1 MPAATSPALSHSA
14 AHLWLTFLTFIS
26 LAIGAATL
34 GVAAETPTQTPARR
48 PTPTLPT
55 ALAGKLRI
63 ERDLV
68 YAEPEGHP
76 QHLDLFVPKEGAGPF
91 PLVVWIHGGGWQ
103 SGSRAGAGGVLRL
116 TPFGYAAASID
127 YRLTDVAKFPA
138 QIEDCKAAIRWL
150 RAHAAQYRIDPDRI
164 GVWGA
169 SAGGHLVALLGT
181 TGNTRE
187 FDVGANLDVSSRVQA
202 VCDFYGPSDFLATIN
217 SPNAHV
223 LNTADGPV
231 GKLLG
236 GPPSEMADAA
246 RRASPVTYVAKDN
259 APFLIVHGTLD
270 PTVPPTQ
277 SQILYDMLMQTGV
290 EAQLHFIPGAKHG
303 GPEFSTPEVNAM
315 IRAFFDRHLKP
326 VPKS

>member
-1 MPAATSPALSHSA
+1 MPSAARLAQPRLITRVWLTGLALALSG
-14 AHLWLTFLTFIS
+14 
-26 LAIGAATL
+26 IGAAPV
-34 GVAAETPTQTPARR
+34 GAAAEIPTRHPFASTPAV
-48 PTPTLPT
+48 LAE
-55 ALAGKLRI
+55 ALRV

-68 YAEPEGHP
+68 YAEPDGRP
-76 QHLDLFVPKEGAGPF
+76 QYLDLFVPKEGARPF

-103 SGSRAGAGGVLRL
+103 TGSKTGAGGVLRL
-116 TPFGYAAASID
+116 TPFGYAVASID

-164 GVWGA
+164 GVWGG

-181 TGNTRE
+181 TGSTRE

-202 VCDFYGPSDFLATIN
+202 VCDFFGPSDFLAIIN
-217 SPNAHV
+217 GPNTHV
-223 LNTADGPV
+223 LNTADGPM

-236 GPPSEMADAA
+236 GPPRERLDLAQ
-246 RRASPVTYVAKDN
+246 RASPVTYVAKDN

-270 PTVPPTQ
+270 PTVPPAQ
-277 SQILYDMLMQTGV
+277 SQILYDMLVQTGV

-303 GPEFSTPEVNAM
+303 GPEFSSPEVNAM
-315 IRAFFDRHLKP
+315 IRTFFDRHLKTA
-326 VPKS
+326 PKN

>member
-1 MPAATSPALSHSA
+1 MPSATRLALSDSA
-14 AHLWLTFLTFIS
+14 ARLWLTCLALASLTIVT
-26 LAIGAATL
+26 ATL
-34 GVAAETPTQTPARR
+34 CAAAETPIRR
-48 PTPTLPT
+48 PAGALPA
-55 ALAGKLRI
+55 ALAEKLRI

-68 YAEPEGHP
+68 YAEPDGRP

-103 SGSRAGAGGVLRL
+103 NGSKAGAGGALRL
-116 TPFGYAAASID
+116 TSFGYAAASID

-164 GVWGA
+164 GVWGG

-181 TGNTRE
+181 TGSTRE

-202 VCDFYGPSDFLATIN
+202 VCDFFGPSDFLATIN
-217 SPNAHV
+217 GPGAHV
-223 LNTADGPV
+223 LNTAEGPV

-236 GPPSEMADAA
+236 GPPREKLDVA

-270 PTVPPTQ
+270 PTVPPAQ
-277 SQILYDMLMQTGV
+277 SQILYDMLVQTGV

-303 GPEFSTPEVNAM
+303 GPEFSSPEVSAM

-326 VPKS
+326 APKN

>member
-1 MPAATSPALSHSA
+1 MTAAPRLALSASA
-14 AHLWLTFLTFIS
+14 TRRWLNC
-26 LAIGAATL
+26 LAIASLGIATATL
-34 GVAAETPTQTPARR
+34 GAAADTPLRR
-48 PTPTLPT
+48 PAGALPA
-55 ALAGKLRI
+55 ALAEKLLV
-63 ERDLV
+63 ERDLI
-68 YAEPEGHP
+68 YANPDGRQP
-76 QHLDLFVPKEGAGPF
+76 QHLDLFVPKEGPGPF
-91 PLVVWIHGGGWQ
+91 PLVVWIHGGSWQ
-103 SGSRAGAGGVLRL
+103 TGSKAGAGGVLRL
-116 TPFGYAAASID
+116 TSFGYAAASID

-202 VCDFYGPSDFLATIN
+202 VCDFYGPSDFLAIIN
-217 SPNAHV
+217 GPNSHV

-236 GPPSEMADAA
+236 GPPREMSDAA

-270 PTVPPTQ
+270 PTVPPAQ
-277 SQILYDMLMQTGV
+277 SQILYDLLVQTGV
-290 EAQLHFIPGAKHG
+290 EAQMHFIPGAKHG
-303 GPEFSTPEVNAM
+303 GPEFSSPEINAM

-326 VPKS
+326 IPKN